1 MKWKNSPQKKLQE
14 EMRARELLKTDIN
27 NISVQEFR
35 IIVVR
40 LTAELT
46 KKHRRQQRIYC
57 CRDQGTKK

>member
-46 KKHRRQQRIYC
+46 KKA
-57 CRDQGTKK
+57 